1 MKPDATKFFVCPTC
15 RGDLKLSSTE
25 SGPEI
30 ETGSL
35 ACAACD
41 KSYPVV
47 RGVPRFVA
55 GEQYADTFG
64 RQWTRW
70 SVTQQDSMNGSRIFH
85 DRMLRYTGWTPES
98 MAGKVVVD
106 ISNPVTP
113 DFSGLK
119 IGHSTSAAE
128 QIQGAAP
135 GAKVVKAFN
144 TIFAGLFA
152 APVAETRGVP
162 VFVAGND
169 EAAVAQVGDLARKA
183 GFSVENAGTL
193 DAARLIEPVGML
205 NIRFGYGLGKGTAIA
220 PAWVKLAA

>member
-1 MKPDATKFFVCPTC
+1 MTIAILGQGNMGSGLA
-15 RGDLKLSSTE
+15 RRLEGEADLALGARDPK
-25 SGPEI
+25 
-30 ETGSL
+30 
-35 ACAACD
+35 
-41 KSYPVV
+41 
-47 RGVPRFVA
+47 A
-55 GEQYADTFG
+55 GELSYADAVAKADIVVLALPFDAAVEVARTL
-64 RQWTRW
+64 
-70 SVTQQDSMNGSRIFH
+70 D
-85 DRMLRYTGWTPES
+85 L
-98 MAGKVVVD
+98 AGKVVVD